1 METVPKRTMDKPTT
15 PKSLD
20 AALSQI
26 AAVKDALTVRR
37 VFGDAYQVDD
47 VMVIPVARVRGGGG
61 GGGGEGT
68 GTENGSQGS
77 GVGAGMGFGMDA
89 RPIGVY
95 VVKDGAVTWQP
106 AVDVMR
112 VIVGGQLLGLAAILA
127 FRSIVRHH
135 QRKS

>member
-1 METVPKRTMDKPTT
+1 M
-15 PKSLD
+15 
-20 AALSQI
+20 
-26 AAVKDALTVRR
+26 KDALTVRR

-68 GTENGSQGS
+68 GSDNGSEGS
-77 GVGAGMGFGMDA
+77 GSGAGMGFGMDA
-89 RPIGVY
+89 RPVGVY
-95 VVKDGAVTWQP
+95 VVKDGNVTWQP

-112 VIVGGQLLGLAAILA
+112 VIVGGQLLALAAILT

-135 QRKS
+135 ERKS